1 MSSETN
7 ENINKKKYN
16 YLQIYEAA
24 IRNAN
29 DIIILFSSQG
39 NILEVNRKAV
49 DTYGYTEEE
58 LLSKNIFELRN
69 RERIELAIMQFEK
82 AKSGDVEFE
91 TIHFKSDGTSFPV
104 EVKSIGIEINNDRFV
119 LSIIRDISNRM
130 KNEAEI
136 RGLASLV
143 ENTEDAIIGKT
154 LDGIITSWNIG
165 AENIYG
171 YKKEEVIG
179 KHISIII
186 PDEKINDF
194 YEIIKKIKNGERVR
208 GFESKRRKKNGQ
220 LIDVSITVSPIYDF
234 EGNLIGA
241 SNITRDITENKKV
254 EKELRDKYEE
264 ISALYEELIAIEEE
278 LRSNYQEL
286 EKAKEEADKANKAK
300 SEFLANISHEIRTPM
315 NGIIGI
321 IDLLKVTELNNNQK
335 EYLDMLSN
343 SSRLLLGILNTIL
356 DISKIE
362 SGKFELTLKPFNMKK
377 TLDRITKELS
387 IACSKKNLEVF
398 YYIDPYINFD
408 LIGDEIR
415 LNQVLI
421 NIINNAIKFTEMGQ
435 IMFKVRKLNTINN
448 KLTLEF
454 SVKDTGIGIKEEFK
468 NDIFKKFVQQDMTYT
483 KKYDGTGLGLAI
495 SKDIAKLMNGDIW
508 FESIENKGSTFYFT
522 AEFLLNYAEDINND
536 NLNAEN
542 TWIASSKNKKILLVE
557 DNEINIKIT
566 CEMLNR
572 LGYEYEYVYDGKQAL
587 EKLKENTFDLILMDI
602 QMPELNGYDATRIIR
617 EKEIKTKEHVNI
629 IAMTAYSMNGDRE
642 RCIEIGMDDYISKP
656 FDMNTLKNVILRFI

>member
-1 MSSETN
+1 M
-7 ENINKKKYN
+7 
-16 YLQIYEAA
+16 QIYEAA

-154 LDGIITSWNIG
+154 LYGIITSWNIG

-278 LRSNYQEL
+278 LRSNYREL

-362 SGKFELTLKPFNMKK
+362 SWKFELTLKPFNMKK

-387 IACSKKNLEVF
+387 IACSKK
-398 YYIDPYINFD
+398 
-408 LIGDEIR
+408 
-415 LNQVLI
+415 
-421 NIINNAIKFTEMGQ
+421 T
-435 IMFKVRKLNTINN
+435 
-448 KLTLEF
+448 
-454 SVKDTGIGIKEEFK
+454 
-468 NDIFKKFVQQDMTYT
+468 
-483 KKYDGTGLGLAI
+483 
-495 SKDIAKLMNGDIW
+495 
-508 FESIENKGSTFYFT
+508 
-522 AEFLLNYAEDINND
+522 
-536 NLNAEN
+536 
-542 TWIASSKNKKILLVE
+542 
-557 DNEINIKIT
+557 
-566 CEMLNR
+566 
-572 LGYEYEYVYDGKQAL
+572 
-587 EKLKENTFDLILMDI
+587 
-602 QMPELNGYDATRIIR
+602 
-617 EKEIKTKEHVNI
+617 
-629 IAMTAYSMNGDRE
+629 
-642 RCIEIGMDDYISKP
+642 
-656 FDMNTLKNVILRFI
+656 